1 MQSSAA
7 TTSRTEEGP
16 LEALKKST
24 VGYAIAVVG
33 ALVALAGAFA
43 DTLGIGAEGADG
55 MGGKQLALL
64 LGGVVVLGAGLAVV
78 YLASQ
83 GSSSPTAA
91 ADDTADAESDV
102 VEAATETDDEES
114 DEDDTADEV
123 VEEAV
128 ASDDGADDADTE
140 TDTETDAATET
151 ADAAD

>member
-1 MQSSAA
+1 M
-7 TTSRTEEGP
+7 
-16 LEALKKST
+16 EASKKST

-64 LGGVVVLGAGLAVV
+64 LAGVVILGAGLAVV

-83 GSSSPTAA
+83 GSSSPMA
-91 ADDTADAESDV
+91 ADVADVDAVTDSESEV
-102 VEAATETDDEES
+102 VEAATETDDDETGDDDVS

-123 VEEAV
+123 V
-128 ASDDGADDADTE
+128 
-140 TDTETDAATET
+140 
-151 ADAAD
+151 ADATD